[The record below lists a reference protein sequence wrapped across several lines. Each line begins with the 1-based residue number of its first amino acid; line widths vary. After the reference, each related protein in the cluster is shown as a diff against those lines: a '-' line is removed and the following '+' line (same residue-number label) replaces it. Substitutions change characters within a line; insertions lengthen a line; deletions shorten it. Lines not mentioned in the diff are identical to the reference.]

1 MDASPGTPSAAAT
14 AEVSIIRGGPF
25 YRVQHA
31 IGLIREDHWNLGR
44 RITFLIAITW
54 LPLLVIT
61 LLTNFKGLHSFL
73 TDYRVH
79 ARLLIAVPALLFGEI
94 YMESRLRGVLIHIRK
109 SVLLDAPDMAHMD
122 GVVADVVRARDA
134 WLPELA
140 VLVLLIVHTI
150 ASYKGLVGDTPWL
163 ARGAGDDIRL
173 TAAGWYAVVISAPL
187 FQFLLGLGLWKWLL
201 WTYFSFQLSRRKLR
215 VVSTHP
221 DEHGGLGFL
230 GLTASAFA
238 PVAFAVTCVIAAT
251 WRYDIVHHGAKLMD
265 FKLPAIALL
274 VIIAVIALGPLVFFV
289 PRLMAL
295 RRQGILEYGI
305 LAQIHSAEFH
315 EKWIRHREGH
325 EAEFL
330 AAPESTTLS
339 NFGNVYE
346 KIKALKPFPA
356 DAGSL
361 YMLAAAVAI
370 PALPVVLTQIPVSV
384 VLTDLLKA
392 LR

>member
-1 MDASPGTPSAAAT
+1 MDVSPGPPAAAAP

-31 IGLIREDHWNLGR
+31 VGLIREDHWNLGR
-44 RITFLIAITW
+44 RTTLLIVIGW
-54 LPLLVIT
+54 LPLLLIT
-61 LLTNFKGLHSFL
+61 LLTNFRGLHSFL

-94 YMESRLRGVLIHIRK
+94 YMESRLRGVLIHLRK
-109 SVLLDAPDMAHMD
+109 SGLLDAPDMAHMH

-150 ASYKGLVGDTPWL
+150 VSYKGLVGDTPWL
-163 ARGAGDDIRL
+163 AQVAGDAIRL
-173 TAAGWYAVVISAPL
+173 TAAGWYAVVVSAPL

-201 WTYFSFQLSRRKLR
+201 WTFFAFKLSRRKLL
-215 VVSTHP
+215 VVATHP

-238 PVAFAVTCVIAAT
+238 PVAFAATSVIAAT

-274 VIIAVIALGPLVFFV
+274 AIIAVIALGPLVFFI

-305 LAQIHSAEFH
+305 LAQLHSAEFH
-315 EKWIRHREGH
+315 EKWISHREGH

-330 AAPESTTLS
+330 AAPESSTLN

-361 YMLAAAVAI
+361 YILAAAVAI

-384 VLTDLLKA
+384 VLTDLLRA

>member
-1 MDASPGTPSAAAT
+1 
-14 AEVSIIRGGPF
+14 
-25 YRVQHA
+25 
-31 IGLIREDHWNLGR
+31 
-44 RITFLIAITW
+44 
-54 LPLLVIT
+54 
-61 LLTNFKGLHSFL
+61 
-73 TDYRVH
+73 
-79 ARLLIAVPALLFGEI
+79 
-94 YMESRLRGVLIHIRK
+94 
-109 SVLLDAPDMAHMD
+109 MAHMD

-163 ARGAGDDIRL
+163 AQVAGDNIRL
-173 TAAGWYAVVISAPL
+173 TAAGWYAVVVSAPL

-201 WTYFSFQLSRRKLR
+201 WTFFAFKLSRRKLQ
-215 VVSTHP
+215 VVATHP

-238 PVAFAVTCVIAAT
+238 PVAFAATSVIAAT

-274 VIIAVIALGPLVFFV
+274 AIIAVIALGPLVFFI

-305 LAQIHSAEFH
+305 LAQLHSAEFH
-315 EKWIRHREGH
+315 EKWISHREGH

-330 AAPESTTLS
+330 AAPESSTLN

-361 YMLAAAVAI
+361 YILAAAVAI

-384 VLTDLLKA
+384 VLTDLLRA

>member
-1 MDASPGTPSAAAT
+1 MDASPAAPSATT
-14 AEVSIIRGGPF
+14 APEISLIRGGPF

-31 IGLIREDHWNLGR
+31 IGLIGEEHWNLGR
-44 RITFLIAITW
+44 RFTVLVAITW

-73 TDYRVH
+73 LDYRAH

-94 YMESRLRGVLIHIRK
+94 YMESRLRGVLIHLRK
-109 SVLLDAPDMAHMD
+109 SGLLDAPDMAYMD
-122 GVVADVVRARDA
+122 RVVAAVLRARDA
-134 WLPELA
+134 YIPELA
-140 VLVLLIVHTI
+140 VLVLLILHTI
-150 ASYKGLVGDTPWL
+150 FSYKGLIDGTPWL
-163 ARGAGDDIRL
+163 AYGSGDDIRL
-173 TAAGWYAVVISAPL
+173 TPAGWYMVVVSAPL

-201 WTYFSFQLSRRKLR
+201 WTYFAFRLSQRKLQ
-215 VVSTHP
+215 VLATHP

-238 PVAFAVTCVIAAT
+238 PVAFAASSVIAAT
-251 WRYDIVHHGAKLMD
+251 WRYDIVHHGAKMIE
-265 FKLPAIALL
+265 FRLPAIALL
-274 VIIAVIALGPLVFFV
+274 AIIAVIALGPLVFFV

-305 LAQIHSAEFH
+305 LAQIHSADFH
-315 EKWIRHREGH
+315 EKWISHRAGH

-330 AAPESTTLS
+330 QAPESSTLNS
-339 NFGNVYE
+339 FGNVYE

-361 YMLAAAVAI
+361 YVLAAAVAI
-370 PALPVVLTQIPVSV
+370 PALPVLLTQIPVSV